1 MSIDQHPYPNT
12 RRDDVKEVLHG
23 TEVHDLYRWL
33 EDQNSPET
41 RAWITSQN
49 KYTESVLGPVPER
62 EAIRQRLT
70 ALMKVDAI
78 SVPVERN
85 GWYFYSKRAA
95 DQDLPVI
102 YVRRG
107 IGGPEEVLIDPHP
120 MSPNHM
126 INVSLAYVDHEARTV
141 AYTVRQ
147 GGEDEVAIRFL
158 DMASRK
164 DLPFELPKDHYFD
177 VVFSHEQNAI
187 FYSKHTPQGPR
198 VFRRDTDKTAS
209 SNELLFGDQYGP
221 QNIIGLT
228 DSEDGKYLLYEVLYG
243 SSSDQ
248 TDVFIQKVDARSP
261 ILTVVK
267 DVPSRFHPRFGGH
280 RLYIHTNENAP
291 KNRIMAVDLDN
302 LSREKWVEV
311 VPESSAV
318 LEDFAV
324 IGGHIAGLY
333 LENVHSSVRVFTAEG
348 KRLPDLATPSIG
360 TVAALQGTWSSPE
373 AFLQFTSFNVPT
385 TVYRFDI
392 RNPQLAAI
400 SDKDLRIDTFC
411 SSGSGGQSVNTTYSA
426 VRITHIPT
434 GLVVSCQDE
443 KSQIKNRAKALRVLR
458 SRLYEIEMEKAV
470 FHRLNVPF
478 NGEDLEVKQVW
489 VESKDKTKVPMF
501 LVHKKNLRLDGS
513 NPVIL
518 TGYGGF
524 NLNMLPAFSARAA
537 FWVERGGVFALP
549 ALRGGGELGEPWHQ
563 AGMKEK
569 KQNVF
574 DDFIAAAE
582 WLIANKYTQPS
593 KLAISGGS
601 NGGLL
606 VGAALTQRPELFR
619 AVVCSYPL
627 LDMVRY
633 HQFLVARYWV
643 PEYGSSEDPEQFK
656 YIYAYSPYHRV
667 KESATYPAV
676 LMVSGDSDTRVAP
689 LHARKMAAMLQSV
702 KDNPNPVL
710 LKYDTEAGHAGTLP
724 VTRQI
729 DNLTDELS
737 FLVWQLGGGS

>member
-23 TEVHDLYRWL
+23 TEVHDPYRWL

-209 SNELLFGDQYGP
+209 SDELLFGDQYGP

-392 RNPQLAAI
+392 RNPQL
-400 SDKDLRIDTFC
+400 T
-411 SSGSGGQSVNTTYSA
+411 
-426 VRITHIPT
+426 
-434 GLVVSCQDE
+434 
-443 KSQIKNRAKALRVLR
+443 
-458 SRLYEIEMEKAV
+458 V
-470 FHRLNVPF
+470 FHRLNAPF

-606 VGAALTQRPELFR
+606 VGAALTQRPKLFR